1 MPVIC
6 VRVRELHTH
15 TRTHAMTDTRTRSHA
30 LAHTHTHTY
39 NDRHRHHPPPIPH
52 PHQRTCAHTNTRTFR
67 VTELQQIN
75 QLRERAETEVAKGV
89 RVATPNMRE
98 RDQVH
103 NQCTQ
108 TRTGGF
114 GLPHEPSLS
123 VRRGC
128 FETLSIT
135 HTLNALICRSRETN
149 TNTLTHTLR
158 SHMPCGPV
166 TGGWKYDHRVLV
178 LPCSCRRTETAAV

>member
-1 MPVIC
+1 
-6 VRVRELHTH
+6 
-15 TRTHAMTDTRTRSHA
+15 MTDTDT
-30 LAHTHTHTY
+30 T
-39 NDRHRHHPPPIPH
+39 PPNPP
-52 PHQRTCAHTNTRTFR
+52 PHQRTYAHTNTHTFR

-75 QLRERAETEVAKGV
+75 QLRERAEAEVAKGF
-89 RVATPNMRE
+89 RVATPNMGE

-135 HTLNALICRSRETN
+135 HTLNALICRSRVTD
-149 TNTLTHTLR
+149 TNTLTHTHYTRVCRAGLQQGVGSVTTVCSYCHAPADGR
-158 SHMPCGPV
+158 KLPQCDGCRKQPRPRLISHG
-166 TGGWKYDHRVLV
+166 
-178 LPCSCRRTETAAV
+178 TACE